1 VLLALALSGAG
12 MMLWSGEA
20 GTPWPGS
27 SAEWAGLI
35 AGLAF
40 ACNNV
45 LSRLAGQRHPTMR
58 PEMRTVVVFTGCAL
72 VGFPA
77 ALLLDGVRA
86 VPAALSQGNTWL
98 LLVGMACVL
107 VGGNAMVQRGLQCLP
122 ANRAALL
129 MLFEIV
135 VAAASS
141 ALLTAERLSPHE
153 MLGGA
158 CIILAGALSGL
169 LRRR

>member
-1 VLLALALSGAG
+1 
-12 MMLWSGEA
+12 MMLWSDQA

-27 SAEWAGLI
+27 AAEWAGLI

-77 ALLLDGVRA
+77 ALMLDGVRT
-86 VPAALSQGNTWL
+86 VPAAFSQSNTWL
-98 LLVGMACVL
+98 LLAGMACVL
-107 VGGNAMVQRGLQCLP
+107 VGGNAMVQRGLP
-122 ANRAALL
+122 RG
-129 MLFEIV
+129 E
-135 VAAASS
+135 
-141 ALLTAERLSPHE
+141 
-153 MLGGA
+153 LGGVRVRA
-158 CIILAGALSGL
+158 RRAQERAHVEERHEVAIAKPL
-169 LRRR
+169 LRGGGR